1 MRLNL
6 THALSLCAALAL
18 GGTVSCS
25 KKETAPPQ
33 EAPSVNLS
41 ESDIF
46 KQPVPSQEKLSPTTA
61 VVTVNGTVITAAE
74 LDRQM
79 GMVMNSMRNRL
90 PPEQLAQLGPR
101 FREQAINQLVAKQL
115 LVQEVDKAQ
124 ISATPEE
131 IAEAKAKIE
140 ANLPPGTTL
149 ADILAQRNI
158 SPEQFEQEFGEEFRI
173 NKLIEQ
179 QTSALTNVSPDEAK
193 AFYTENP
200 DQFAQPETA
209 TARHILIG
217 FEPSDSDEVKAEK
230 KAKAEKIREQLVN
243 GGDFVALAATESDDP
258 GSKNTGGVYT
268 FPRGQMVPEF
278 EQAAFSQNLGE
289 IGPLVET
296 RFGYH
301 IIKVDERK
309 EARNIPFEEVQ
320 TNLVQFLAMRKVQ
333 QAAQSYVENLRSNAT
348 INVLIG
354 EP

>member
-6 THALSLCAALAL
+6 THALSMCAALAL

-46 KQPVPSQEKLSPTTA
+46 KQPVPAQEKLSPTTA
-61 VVTVNGTVITAAE
+61 VVSVNGTVITAAE

-90 PPEQLAQLGPR
+90 PPEQLTQLGPR

-115 LVQEVDKAQ
+115 LVQEVAKSQ
-124 ISATPEE
+124 ISATAEE
-131 IAEAKAKIE
+131 IAEAKSKIE
-140 ANLPPGTTL
+140 ASLPPGTTL

-179 QTSALTNVSPDEAK
+179 QTSALTNVSPEEAQ

-230 KAKAEKIREQLVN
+230 KAKAEKIREQLIA
-243 GGDFVALAATESDDP
+243 GGDFAALAASESDDP
-258 GSKNTGGVYT
+258 GSKDTGGVYT

-278 EQAAFSQNLGE
+278 EQAAFSQNIGD

-296 RFGYH
+296 RFGFH

-309 EARNIPFEEVQ
+309 TARNIPFEEVQ

-333 QAAQSYVENLRSNAT
+333 QAAQSYVETLRSNAT